1 MYDKQMLSNPSDEF
15 HHALSVYDKAIAE
28 MTHVTYSRVSDS
40 WLTELSAIFG
50 ERYLAEL
57 GVFDTQHGML
67 ERIKF
72 ANRMFKAAHVA
83 RGINNE
89 FFNTVE
95 RASDASS
102 RVDDE
107 TLLEMNADLQGLIS
121 AV

>member
-1 MYDKQMLSNPSDEF
+1 MYEKQMLLNPNEEF

-28 MTHVTYSRVSDS
+28 MTHVMYRRASDS

-50 ERYLAEL
+50 ERFLAEL
-57 GVFDTQHGML
+57 GVFHTHRTTFEQ
-67 ERIKF
+67 IKF
-72 ANRMFKAAHVA
+72 ANRMFNAAHVA
-83 RGINNE
+83 RGINNA

-102 RVDDE
+102 RADDE

>member
-50 ERYLAEL
+50 ERYLAEV

-72 ANRMFKAAHVA
+72 ANRMFNTAHVA
-83 RGINNE
+83 RGINNA